1 MVEDIRIELTTSCLQ
16 GKLTIIADEFLM
28 SIKSVET
35 KGLLEFQ

>member
-1 MVEDIRIELTTSCLQ
+1 VEDIRIELTTSCLQ
-16 GKLTIIADEFLM
+16 GKLTILTDEIKV